1 MSATKSISLFVAL
14 SLEKKKKLKMDT
26 SAIKPIIFIGP
37 SGVGKSTIVHALF
50 EKYPGI
56 FAFSVSH
63 TTRKPRVGEVDGK
76 DYHFVTIEDMEKR
89 IGAGEFIEYA
99 KVHGNYY
106 GTSRQGVKDV
116 IANGQICVLDIDVQ
130 GARQLRMDK
139 TKNFECTTFFIDPP
153 STEELSKRLH
163 GRGTDPEETIQ
174 LRLKNSL
181 QEIEASKEPGLI
193 DHRVVNDSLEECVA
207 QIDKVLEDQIKICLA
222 LKEKK

>member
-1 MSATKSISLFVAL
+1 
-14 SLEKKKKLKMDT
+14 MDS
-26 SAIKPIIFIGP
+26 SAIKPVIFIGP

-50 EKYPGI
+50 DKYPGV

-76 DYHFVTIEDMEKR
+76 DYHFIAIEEMEKR
-89 IGAGEFIEYA
+89 IAAGEFIEYA

-106 GTSRQGVKDV
+106 GTSRQGVMDV

-139 TKNFECTTFFIDPP
+139 SKKFECTTFFIDPP
-153 STEELSKRLH
+153 SAEELSRRLH

-193 DHRVVNDSLEECVA
+193 DHRVVNDKLEECVA
-207 QIDKVLEDQIKICLA
+207 MVEKILEDQIKICLA
-222 LKEKK
+222 FKEKK

>member
-1 MSATKSISLFVAL
+1 
-14 SLEKKKKLKMDT
+14 MDA
-26 SAIKPIIFIGP
+26 SAIKPVILIGP

-50 EKYPGI
+50 DKYPGV

-76 DYHFVTIEDMEKR
+76 DYHFITIEEMEKR
-89 IGAGEFIEYA
+89 IAAGEFVEHA

-139 TKNFECTTFFIDPP
+139 DKHFECTTFFIDPP
-153 STEELSKRLH
+153 SVEELSKRLH

-193 DHRVVNDSLEECVA
+193 DHRVVNDKLDECVA
-207 QIDKVLEDQIKICLA
+207 QIETILADQIKLCLA
-222 LKEKK
+222 FKKQ